1 MLGTPLDTSFL
12 SGTSARSSEAMQI
25 RKHTT
30 LASNRFRFVRF
41 IASNSGPTTLKCTKP
56 PQTSANPTEIVGGLC
71 DQLQTNEI
79 LHCSIL
85 LILYA
90 TDQSFCQKI
99 KRTPAWG
106 DLGMAKIRVGVT
118 VGLGEDQ
125 LLENCYHGMLRLR
138 FAPSS
143 SLWRR
148 VRDLVW
154 SVNPSKVAI
163 NYDIRCI
170 QLLGGALQC
179 AK

>member
-1 MLGTPLDTSFL
+1 
-12 SGTSARSSEAMQI
+12 
-25 RKHTT
+25 
-30 LASNRFRFVRF
+30 NRFRFVRF

-79 LHCSIL
+79 PHCSIL

-90 TDQSFCQKI
+90 TDQSFDKAN
-99 KRTPAWG
+99 PS
-106 DLGMAKIRVGVT
+106 LGGFRHGKIRVGVT

>member
-79 LHCSIL
+79 PHCSIL
-85 LILYA
+85 LIFYA

-106 DLGMAKIRVGVT
+106 DLGMQNSSRGYSRP
-118 VGLGEDQ
+118 GEDR
-125 LLENCYHGMLRLR
+125 LLGKIVTMACFDSGSH
-138 FAPSS
+138 
-143 SLWRR
+143 R
-148 VRDLVW
+148 VR
-154 SVNPSKVAI
+154 PS
-163 NYDIRCI
+163 
-170 QLLGGALQC
+170 GAECGIWCGQ
-179 AK
+179 